1 MKKSRVLW
9 IAAGILFLSTC
20 LSAQKSTVVI
30 AEVLYDSPLAY
41 SASTVHEGEFISLY
55 NYEEEDVN
63 IGGWRVQVTDLTS
76 TQKSIST
83 YTIPANTVLPAFSLA
98 VIAPRRSN
106 STFDVGAFY
115 GSEDSDSSGNITLYT
130 QNLVFPDTRS
140 RIRIYDAQNKV
151 QDELTYDGITE
162 PLAGESSLRAD
173 NGYCPGRPGSESVS
187 IQRKSIKLN
196 EAGHTI
202 SQSDYHS
209 EEANSVQLYSFL
221 LDEYSY
227 ASEAKDQ
234 NTLVPDE
241 VTLTGTVMENREE
254 KASHIT
260 SSQVI
265 AGGKTVY
272 LAEEEVVLGP
282 GFEVKSG
289 AEFELTVERA
299 SFHHVG
305 ILTYNLKGI
314 KTLYTKHAEYIKNSG
329 ADIVS
334 VQEVALKAKFK
345 NMKKACG
352 MEGDMLPTIY
362 YGVNEGSALEPIAI
376 KYGIGMLWN
385 PDVVGNPIEKSYKT
399 IATPD
404 DPDKKRAYMVAEF
417 KDFCFV
423 ATHYSIK
430 EKYRYEMNTSILS
443 NSLVNKCQTSGKPVY
458 IAGDMNSTPG
468 SGVITVLKNHEF
480 EVLNNTEQKDGKYIE
495 TTVKDGSLIDLILEY
510 NKNPYHKTIHRGILI
525 PEKNREWFLNNIS
538 DHLPYFVKLKV
549 K

>member
-41 SASTVHEGEFISLY
+41 SVSTVHEGEFISLY

-140 RIRIYDAQNKV
+140 RIRIYDAQNRV

-173 NGYCPGRPGSESVS
+173 NGYCPGRPGNESVS

-209 EEANSVQLYSFL
+209 GTANPVQLYSFL

-227 ASEAKDQ
+227 ASEAKGS
-234 NTLVPDE
+234 NSLVPVE
-241 VTLTGTVMENREE
+241 ENLTGTVTGNQER

-265 AGGKTVY
+265 SGGKTIY
-272 LAEEEVVLGP
+272 LAEEEVVLAP
-282 GFEVKSG
+282 GFEVKDG
-289 AEFELTVERA
+289 AEFEVTVERE
-299 SFHHVG
+299 SFHIVPM
-305 ILTYNLKGI
+305 LTYNLQG
-314 KTLYTKHAEYIKNSG
+314 KHTPDYGVHAKYINQSG
-329 ADIVS
+329 AAVVS
-334 VQEVALKAKFK
+334 VQEVRRAQRFKKLKEKT
-345 NMKKACG
+345 G
-352 MEGDMLPTIY
+352 MDGKMCTTIKIF
-362 YGVNEGSALEPIAI
+362 GV
-376 KYGIGMLWN
+376 KYGIGMLW
-385 PDVVGNPIEKSYKT
+385 DKDRVGTPERITKTTMETPKTDNEK
-399 IATPD
+399 
-404 DPDKKRAYMVAEF
+404 DKSRGWIVAEF
-417 KDFCFV
+417 PEFCFV
-423 ATHYSIK
+423 ATHLSQ
-430 EKYRYEMNTSILS
+430 EESYRRQMVQKILNNNIINNCKS
-443 NSLVNKCQTSGKPVY
+443 VKKPIY
-458 IAGDMNSTPG
+458 IAGDMNSRPSSAIIRVFID
-468 SGVITVLKNHEF
+468 SGF
-480 EVLNNTEQKDGKYIE
+480 QVLNDPNTVTCPEEGDKTGK
-495 TTVKDGSLIDLILEY
+495 KGSVIDLILEY
-510 NKNPYHKTIHRGILI
+510 NYKENVYHRLIERGIPI
-525 PEKNREWFLNNIS
+525 PEEDRVKWMYTDKVS
-538 DHLPYFVKLKV
+538 DHFPYFVKV
-549 K
+549 KIK

>member
-41 SASTVHEGEFISLY
+41 SVSTVHEGEFISLY

-140 RIRIYDAQNKV
+140 RIRIYDAQNRV

-173 NGYCPGRPGSESVS
+173 NGYCPGRPGNESVS

-209 EEANSVQLYSFL
+209 GTANPVQLYSFL

-227 ASEAKDQ
+227 ASEAKGS
-234 NTLVPDE
+234 NSLVPVE
-241 VTLTGTVMENREE
+241 ENLTGTVTGNQER

-265 AGGKTVY
+265 SGGKTIY
-272 LAEEEVVLGP
+272 LAEEEVVLAP
-282 GFEVKSG
+282 GFEVKDG
-289 AEFELTVERA
+289 AEFEVTVERE
-299 SFHHVG
+299 SFHIVPM
-305 ILTYNLKGI
+305 LTYNLQG
-314 KTLYTKHAEYIKNSG
+314 KHTPDYGVHAKYINQSG
-329 ADIVS
+329 AAVVS
-334 VQEVALKAKFK
+334 VQEVRRAQRFKKLKEKT
-345 NMKKACG
+345 G
-352 MEGDMLPTIY
+352 MDGKMCTTIKIF
-362 YGVNEGSALEPIAI
+362 GV
-376 KYGIGMLWN
+376 KYGIGMLW
-385 PDVVGNPIEKSYKT
+385 DKDRVGTPERITKTTMETPKTDNEK
-399 IATPD
+399 
-404 DPDKKRAYMVAEF
+404 DKSRGWIVAEF
-417 KDFCFV
+417 PEFCFV
-423 ATHYSIK
+423 ATHLSQ
-430 EKYRYEMNTSILS
+430 EESYRRQMVQKILNNNIINNCKS
-443 NSLVNKCQTSGKPVY
+443 VKKPIY
-458 IAGDMNSTPG
+458 IAGDMNSRPYSAIIRVFID
-468 SGVITVLKNHEF
+468 SGF
-480 EVLNNTEQKDGKYIE
+480 QVLNDPNTVTCPEEGDKTGK
-495 TTVKDGSLIDLILEY
+495 KGSVIDLILEY
-510 NKNPYHKTIHRGILI
+510 NYKENVYHRLIERGIPI
-525 PEKNREWFLNNIS
+525 PEEDRVKWMYTDKVS
-538 DHLPYFVKLKV
+538 DHFPYFVKV
-549 K
+549 KIK